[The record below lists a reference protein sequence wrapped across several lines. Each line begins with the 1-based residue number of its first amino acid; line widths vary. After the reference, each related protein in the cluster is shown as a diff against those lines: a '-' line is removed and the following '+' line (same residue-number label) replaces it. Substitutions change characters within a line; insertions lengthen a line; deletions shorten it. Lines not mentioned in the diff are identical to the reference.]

1 MILFIKRAASPRLR
15 HSGSVN
21 TFWMMAW
28 RPETM
33 SILPLALVCGCGGTS
48 RNCTPAPATIRSGSF
63 SGTGEPAEV
72 IFSLKHLPKRIPRL
86 DPKGFKQIQRQLA
99 HVLKHAGAMPAD
111 EIDIGRGRE
120 AKLKSVRHRSNPFQ

>member
-1 MILFIKRAASPRLR
+1 MWWNFAQLHTRAGDDPFRFI
-15 HSGSVN
+15 
-21 TFWMMAW
+21 F
-28 RPETM
+28 
-33 SILPLALVCGCGGTS
+33 
-48 RNCTPAPATIRSGSF
+48 
-63 SGTGEPAEV
+63 GTGEPAEV

-120 AKLKSVRHRSNPFQ
+120 AKLKSVRHQSNPFQ